1 MKSTNWKD
9 FAEVVGIA
17 AILVSLIIIVIELRQ
32 TQSALIAS
40 TYQSRALDAVG
51 VEAAKADSEVLGPL
65 LARVDL
71 DAPESLATLS
81 ELERFRLRSYFVS
94 RLIDLDNEYYQ
105 YQKGFLDDEYF
116 EFWFKDQLKRNARA
130 WRSIGLT
137 ESRPSFKQ
145 FVDEL
150 LAEQTR

>member
-1 MKSTNWKD
+1 MKTTNWKD
-9 FAEVVGIA
+9 VVETAGIA
-17 AILVSLIIIVIELRQ
+17 AILVSLIIIVMELRQ

-40 TYQSRALDAVG
+40 TYQSRALDAVR
-51 VEAAKADSEVLGPL
+51 VEGANADSEVLGPL

-71 DAPESLATLS
+71 DDPESLATVN

-137 ESRPSFKQ
+137 ESRPSFKRL
-145 FVDEL
+145 VDEL
-150 LAEQTR
+150 LAEPTS

>member
-1 MKSTNWKD
+1 MKTTNWKD
-9 FAEVVGIA
+9 VADTVGIV
-17 AILVSLIIIVIELRQ
+17 AILVSLIMIVMELRQ

-51 VEAAKADSEVLGPL
+51 VEGAKADSEVLGPL

-71 DAPESLATLS
+71 DDPESLATLN

-137 ESRPSFKQ
+137 ERRPSFKQ
-145 FVDEL
+145 LVDDL
-150 LAEQTR
+150 LAEPTG

>member
-1 MKSTNWKD
+1 MKSAYWKD
-9 FAEVVGIA
+9 IAEVVGIA
-17 AILVSLIIIVIELRQ
+17 AIVVSLIVIVMELRQ

-51 VEAAKADSEVLGPL
+51 VAWANADSEVLGPL
-65 LARVDL
+65 LARVNL
-71 DAPESLATLS
+71 DDPESLAPLN
-81 ELERFRLRSYFVS
+81 ELERFRIRSYLVS

-116 EFWFKDQLKRNARA
+116 EFSFKEQLKRNARA

-137 ESRPSFKQ
+137 ERRPSFKH

-150 LAEQTR
+150 LAEPKS

>member
-1 MKSTNWKD
+1 MKTTNWKD
-9 FAEVVGIA
+9 VAETIGIA

-51 VEAAKADSEVLGPL
+51 VEGAKADSEVLGPL
-65 LARVDL
+65 LARVDM
-71 DAPESLATLS
+71 DDPESLARLN

-105 YQKGFLDDEYF
+105 YQKGYLDDEYF
-116 EFWFKDQLKRNARA
+116 EYWFKDQLKRNARA
-130 WRSIGLT
+130 WRNIGLT
-137 ESRPSFKQ
+137 ERRPSFKQ

-150 LAEQTR
+150 LAEPTG

>member
-1 MKSTNWKD
+1 MKSTYWKD

-17 AILVSLIIIVIELRQ
+17 AIIVSLIMIVTELRQ

-40 TYQSRALDAVG
+40 TYQSRALDAVR
-51 VEAAKADSEVLGPL
+51 VEGAKADSEVLGPL

-71 DAPESLATLS
+71 DDPESLAALN
-81 ELERFRLRSYFVS
+81 ELERFRVRSYLLS

-116 EFWFKDQLKRNARA
+116 EFWFKDQLKRNAGA

-137 ESRPSFKQ
+137 ETRPSFKQ

-150 LAEQTR
+150 LAEPTT

>member
-1 MKSTNWKD
+1 MNTTNWKYV
-9 FAEVVGIA
+9 AETVGIA
-17 AILVSLIIIVIELRQ
+17 AILVSLIIIVMELRQ

-40 TYQSRALDAVG
+40 TYQSRALDAIR
-51 VEAAKADSEVLGPL
+51 VEGAKADSEVLGPL
-65 LARVDL
+65 LAQVDL
-71 DAPESLATLS
+71 DDPESLATLN

-137 ESRPSFKQ
+137 ERRPSFKQ

-150 LAEQTR
+150 LAEPTG

>member
-1 MKSTNWKD
+1 MKTTNWKD
-9 FAEVVGIA
+9 VAETVGIA
-17 AILVSLIIIVIELRQ
+17 AILVSLIIIIMELRQ

-51 VEAAKADSEVLGPL
+51 VEGAKADSEVLGPL

-71 DAPESLATLS
+71 DDPESLATLN

-116 EFWFKDQLKRNARA
+116 EFSFKEQLKRNAKA

-137 ESRPSFKQ
+137 ERRPSFKQ
-145 FVDEL
+145 LVDDL
-150 LAEQTR
+150 LAEPTG

>member
-1 MKSTNWKD
+1 MKSAYWKD
-9 FAEVVGIA
+9 IAEVVGIA
-17 AILVSLIIIVIELRQ
+17 AIVVSLIVIVMELRQ

-51 VEAAKADSEVLGPL
+51 VEWANANSEVLGPL

-71 DAPESLATLS
+71 DDPESLAPLN
-81 ELERFRLRSYFVS
+81 ELERFRIRSYLVS

-116 EFWFKDQLKRNARA
+116 EFSFKEQLKRNAKA

-137 ESRPSFKQ
+137 ERRPSFKH

-150 LAEQTR
+150 LAEPT

>member
-1 MKSTNWKD
+1 MKTTNWKD
-9 FAEVVGIA
+9 VAETVGIA
-17 AILVSLIIIVIELRQ
+17 AILVSLIIIVVELRQ

-51 VEAAKADSEVLGPL
+51 VEGAKADSEVLGPL

-71 DAPESLATLS
+71 DDPESLATLN

-116 EFWFKDQLKRNARA
+116 EYWFKDQLKRNARA
-130 WRSIGLT
+130 WRYFGLT
-137 ESRPSFKQ
+137 ERRPSFKQ
-145 FVDEL
+145 FVDEM
-150 LAEQTR
+150 LAEPTG

>member
-1 MKSTNWKD
+1 M
-9 FAEVVGIA
+9 
-17 AILVSLIIIVIELRQ
+17 ELRQ

-51 VEAAKADSEVLGPL
+51 VEGAKADSEVLGPL

-71 DAPESLATLS
+71 DDPKLLATLN

-116 EFWFKDQLKRNARA
+116 EYWFKDQLKRNARA

-137 ESRPSFKQ
+137 ERRPSFKQ

-150 LAEQTR
+150 LAEPTG

>member
-1 MKSTNWKD
+1 METTKWTE
-9 FAEVVGIA
+9 FAETVGIA
-17 AILVSLIIIVIELRQ
+17 AILVSLIIIVMELRQ

-40 TYQSRALDAVG
+40 TYQSRALDAVR
-51 VEAAKADSEVLGPL
+51 VEGAKADSEVLGPL

-71 DAPESLATLS
+71 DDPESLARLN

-94 RLIDLDNEYYQ
+94 RLIDLDNEHYQ

-116 EFWFKDQLKRNARA
+116 ESMFRDQLKRDARA

-137 ESRPSFKQ
+137 ERRPSFKQ

-150 LAEQTR
+150 LAEPKS

>member
-1 MKSTNWKD
+1 MKTTNWKYV
-9 FAEVVGIA
+9 AETVGIA
-17 AILVSLIIIVIELRQ
+17 AILVSLIIIVMELRQ

-40 TYQSRALDAVG
+40 TYQSRALDAIR
-51 VEAAKADSEVLGPL
+51 VEGAKADSEVLGPL
-65 LARVDL
+65 LAQVDL
-71 DAPESLATLS
+71 DDPESLATLN

-116 EFWFKDQLKRNARA
+116 EFWFTDQLKRNARA
-130 WRSIGLT
+130 RRSFGLT
-137 ESRPSFKQ
+137 ERRPSFKQ

-150 LAEQTR
+150 LAEPTG

>member
-9 FAEVVGIA
+9 IAEVVGIA
-17 AILVSLIIIVIELRQ
+17 GIFVSLVIIVLELRQ

-51 VEAAKADSEVLGPL
+51 VEWSKADSDVLGPL

-71 DAPESLATLS
+71 DDPESLATLN
-81 ELERFRLRSYFVS
+81 ELETFRLRSYFVS

-116 EFWFKDQLKRNARA
+116 ESWFKEQLKRNARA
-130 WRSIGLT
+130 WRGIGLT

-150 LAEQTR
+150 LAEQTS

>member
-1 MKSTNWKD
+1 MKTTNWKD
-9 FAEVVGIA
+9 VAETVGIA
-17 AILVSLIIIVIELRQ
+17 AILVSLIIIVMELRQ

-40 TYQSRALDAVG
+40 TYQSRALDG
-51 VEAAKADSEVLGPL
+51 VRVEGAKADSEVLGPL

-71 DAPESLATLS
+71 DDPESLATLN

-105 YQKGFLDDEYF
+105 YQKGFIDDEYF
-116 EFWFKDQLKRNARA
+116 ESWFKDQLKRNARA

-137 ESRPSFKQ
+137 ERRPSFKQ

-150 LAEQTR
+150 LAEPTG

>member
-1 MKSTNWKD
+1 LKTTNWKD
-9 FAEVVGIA
+9 VAETVGIA

-40 TYQSRALDAVG
+40 TYQTRALDAVRVEG
-51 VEAAKADSEVLGPL
+51 VKADSEVLGPL

-71 DAPESLATLS
+71 DDPESLATLN

-116 EFWFKDQLKRNARA
+116 EYWFKDQLKRSARA

-137 ESRPSFKQ
+137 ERRPSFKQ

-150 LAEQTR
+150 LAEPTG

>member
-1 MKSTNWKD
+1 MKTTNWKD
-9 FAEVVGIA
+9 VADTVGIA

-40 TYQSRALDAVG
+40 TYQARALDAVR
-51 VEAAKADSEVLGPL
+51 VEGAKADSEVLGPL

-71 DAPESLATLS
+71 DDPESLATLN
-81 ELERFRLRSYFVS
+81 ELERFRLRSYFLS

-116 EFWFKDQLKRNARA
+116 ESMFRDQLKLDARA
-130 WRSIGLT
+130 WRSIGLM
-137 ESRPSFKQ
+137 ERRPSFKQ
-145 FVDEL
+145 LVDEL
-150 LAEQTR
+150 LAEPNS